1 MAVTLSVELT
11 DSEYAALAHIA
22 VDPQDWFEGMVKLR
36 CQNTI
41 HHIADNEIKR
51 MIADPNISNI
61 PANKEEIFTSLIA
74 SGEIISAAQMNAQTL
89 KDLATRLP
97 TAADLIPETP
107 ALNNSADIT
116 L

>member
-11 DSEYAALAHIA
+11 DLEYKALAHIA

-41 HHIADNEIKR
+41 HHVADNEIKR
-51 MIADPNISNI
+51 MIADPSITNI
-61 PANKEEIFTSLIA
+61 PANKEQIFQSLVD
-74 SGEIISAAQMNAQTL
+74 SGEIKSAAEMNEQSL
-89 KDLATRLP
+89 KEMVTNLP

-107 ALNNSADIT
+107 ALNNSADIS

>member
-11 DSEYAALAHIA
+11 DLEYTALAHIA
-22 VDPQDWFEGMVKLR
+22 VDPQDWFQGMVKLR

-51 MIADPNISNI
+51 MIADPNINNI
-61 PANKEEIFTSLIA
+61 PANKEEIFKSLVD
-74 SGEIISAAQMNAQTL
+74 SGEIKSAAQMNEEALKELPTL
-89 KDLATRLP
+89 VP

-107 ALNNSADIT
+107 ALNGQDLS

>member
-11 DSEYAALAHIA
+11 DLEYAALAHIA

-51 MIADPNISNI
+51 MIADPGITNI
-61 PANKEEIFTSLIA
+61 PADKQVIFETLVN
-74 SGEIISAAQMNAQTL
+74 SGEIKSAAQMNEDSL
-89 KDLATRLP
+89 KEMATNIP

-107 ALNNSADIT
+107 ALDASNA
-116 L
+116 